1 MHRSTGVGCLAAGAP
16 SADRQHPRGRMM
28 AIQTRVVVKLWL
40 LNPSLFSKQQGFM
53 SPAKYK

>member
-40 LNPSLFSKQQGFM
+40 LNP
-53 SPAKYK
+53 